1 MTLPPGKIPTDI
13 LKEVIFKNLGTKR
26 KEVILGPSAGIDGA
40 ILDVGE
46 KSIIVSMDPITG
58 ALETI
63 GGLAVNINANDVSTF
78 GVEPAFFLSCILLPE
93 KADRKT
99 VEIISSQMNKA
110 ANDLGI
116 AIIGGHCEAT
126 PGLKNPIVVGC
137 AIGMTKKGNY
147 VTAAGARAG
156 DKIIITKTAGIEGTA
171 ILASDRADTLKKT
184 VNPLLLKKA
193 REFFKM
199 ISVAKEAQTAFKT
212 GGVHAMHDPT
222 EGGISGGIHEVAD
235 ASNLGFKVSE
245 EKIPVARETIEICK
259 AFDIDPLYLIASG
272 SMLIAA
278 QSDTANRIVNSLRRC
293 EIEASIVGEFLAS
306 PEKRLIK
313 RRTGVEETLPR
324 PICDH
329 LWVALAR
336 KRLTK

>member
-1 MTLPPGKIPTDI
+1 
-13 LKEVIFKNLGTKR
+13 
-26 KEVILGPSAGIDGA
+26 
-40 ILDVGE
+40 
-46 KSIIVSMDPITG
+46 
-58 ALETI
+58 
-63 GGLAVNINANDVSTF
+63 
-78 GVEPAFFLSCILLPE
+78 
-93 KADRKT
+93 
-99 VEIISSQMNKA
+99 
-110 ANDLGI
+110 
-116 AIIGGHCEAT
+116 
-126 PGLKNPIVVGC
+126 
-137 AIGMTKKGNY
+137 
-147 VTAAGARAG
+147 
-156 DKIIITKTAGIEGTA
+156 
-171 ILASDRADTLKKT
+171 
-184 VNPLLLKKA
+184 
-193 REFFKM
+193 
-199 ISVAKEAQTAFKT
+199 
-212 GGVHAMHDPT
+212 MHDPT